1 MGLILYLPTA
11 GLILLNLVGL
21 GLAALRFF
29 PRFAL
34 ALPAAALCSAL
45 MLFFIEHFFGL
56 GQLRW
61 LWPFT
66 TVAAAYCIYLHHASL
81 KPQLADLAAFA
92 GGFGYGFAWRMA
104 YPDIVPSSEHMTDLF
119 FISNYLP
126 GNTLPPDDLWLAS
139 QKFDYYY
146 AFQHYAAAL
155 MGRLF
160 GLDGGTTYNFAF
172 CVMFGLIFTLVWFV
186 ARTLIGD
193 NKRHAVL
200 VMLALVIGGTG
211 TSPLYHLLYKS
222 DIFSA
227 ADTTRALWANT
238 RFIGMYDKQADGP
251 LADTVLAANH
261 AATGTPEL
269 PLESLAYLTYLG
281 DFHPPLG
288 GFVLLLLALAC
299 IAWLEGK
306 PDDAKVQVL
315 LALSLP
321 LSIITNAWVFPLQV
335 LLVLAWCMMRILQRH
350 QPNWKMLIIGA
361 AIGMALILPFMSHFA
376 TQTQSVTLKW
386 VSAEDR
392 APAINVFI
400 IIWPPLALAALGIW
414 QARSRKL
421 ALLFCLTVII
431 VLTFTSLLFFE
442 DGNGGTYKRFNTT
455 LKWWSWIQVLAV
467 VALGAINLGARSI
480 VVRYG
485 SIAVL
490 LLICTFGFELARYWA
505 HTPRTSLGKIA
516 GHHWFTQDTN
526 QRDLLAYLRAA
537 PRGIVM
543 ENIRGGAYTKSGA
556 FSLFA
561 AKPSLLTWPDH
572 MSGWKGNATHMR
584 LLQNQITQFYAGQQ
598 PDMVNW
604 LQANKVHYIVWTAED
619 NSQAFDHVKQ
629 QIEILYHWKPFI
641 ANDNPHVG
649 VWVLK

>member
-1 MGLILYLPTA
+1 MGLILYLLTA
-11 GLILLNLVGL
+11 GLILLNLAGL
-21 GLAALRFF
+21 GLAGLRFF

-34 ALPAAALCSAL
+34 ALPAAVLGSAL
-45 MLFFIEHFFGL
+45 LLFFVEHFFGL
-56 GQLRW
+56 GQIRW

-66 TVAAAYCIYLHHASL
+66 TAAAAYSIYVHRAAL
-81 KPQLADLAAFA
+81 KLQHSDLAAFT

-104 YPDIVPSSEHMTDLF
+104 YPDIMSSSEHMTDLF

-126 GNTLPPDDLWLAS
+126 GTTLPPDDLWLAS

-160 GLDGGTTYNFAF
+160 GLDGGTAYNFSF
-172 CVMFGLIFTLVWFV
+172 CVVFGLIFALAWFV

-200 VMLALVIGGTG
+200 VIFALAIGGTG
-211 TSPLYHLLYKS
+211 VSPLYHLLYKS

-227 ADTTRALWANT
+227 SDTTRALWTNT

-251 LADTVLAANH
+251 LADTVLGADH
-261 AATGTPEL
+261 ATTVTPEL

-299 IAWLEGK
+299 IVWLEKK
-306 PDDAKVQVL
+306 PDDGNAQAL
-315 LALSLP
+315 LAITIP
-321 LSIITNAWVFPLQV
+321 LAIVTNAWVFPLQV
-335 LLVLAWCMMRILQRH
+335 LLALAWILMRVLQQR
-350 QPNWKMLIIGA
+350 QPNWKMLFIGLA
-361 AIGMALILPFMSHFA
+361 VGMALILPFMSHFA

-386 VSAEDR
+386 LQPQDR
-392 APAINVFI
+392 APIVKVFI
-400 IIWPPLALAALGIW
+400 IIWPLLALAALGIW

-421 ALLFCLTVII
+421 ALVFCLMVIG
-431 VLTFTSLLFFE
+431 VLTFTSLLYFE

-480 VVRYG
+480 VIRYG
-485 SIAVL
+485 TIAVL
-490 LLICTFGFELARYWA
+490 LLISTFGFELSRYWL
-505 HTPRTSLGKIA
+505 HTPRTSAGKMA

-526 QRDLLAYLRAA
+526 QRDILTYLRTA

-543 ENIRGGAYTKSGA
+543 ENIRGGAYSKSGA

-572 MSGWKGNATHMR
+572 MSGWKGNAAHMR

-598 PDMVNW
+598 NDMIGW
-604 LQANKVHYIVWTAED
+604 LQANNVRYIVWTTED
-619 NSQAFDHVKQ
+619 NQQAFDQVKQ
-629 QIEILYHWKPFI
+629 QIEILYHWKPFV
-641 ANDNPHVG
+641 ANDNPHPG